1 MTTPKSIDADGGTGP
16 EVRVSSTGARLV
28 VRDTGGAGPV
38 ILLLHGGP
46 GCPDYLAPVAAV
58 LPPGVR
64 AVTFDQ
70 RGVGG
75 STCAGDYR
83 VEDYVADIDA
93 VRAHLGVDQLH
104 LLGHSW
110 GGLLAQLYLAQHPG
124 RVASLC
130 LLNSAAG
137 VGRQWTQT
145 EREVLTHN
153 RRRAGPR
160 GFAALG
166 VWAAATW
173 LPGPAGAHAGRRVFA
188 RVWRNYFPQSETP
201 PAADPSW
208 LRGVDR
214 VAARRTAKSIKALP
228 ASSLDGLGSD
238 RLPVLSLYGDGDIYG
253 PSVEH
258 VTTRFPT
265 GQHIVL
271 PGCGHLPWLQA
282 PQDFQHSIT
291 QFYDVAIQ
299 REARVSLEP
308 AGEAARSPRSV
319 ITASAS
325 STTGRLSA
333 HTSPRAVAECGT
345 RAPRQ

>member
-1 MTTPKSIDADGGTGP
+1 MTTPESVDADGGRGCQF
-16 EVRVSSTGARLV
+16 RVSGTGARLV

-38 ILLLHGGP
+38 VLLLHGGP
-46 GCPDYLAPVAAV
+46 GCPDYLAPVAAM

-83 VEDYVADIDA
+83 VEDYVADIDT
-93 VRAHLGVDQLH
+93 VRAHLGVDQVH

-110 GGLLAQLYLAQHPG
+110 GGLLAQLYLARHPD

-145 EREVLTHN
+145 EREVLAHN
-153 RRRAGPR
+153 RRRAGLR

-166 VWAAATW
+166 VWAAATC
-173 LPGPAGAHAGRRVFA
+173 LPGPAGDHAARQVFA
-188 RVWRNYFPQSETP
+188 RVWRNYFPRGETP

-208 LRGVDR
+208 LRGVNR
-214 VAARRTAKSIKALP
+214 VAARRTAKSIKAMP

-253 PSVEH
+253 PSTEH
-258 VTTRFPT
+258 LTTRFPT
-265 GQHIVL
+265 GRHIVL

-282 PQDFQHSIT
+282 PQAFQHSIT
-291 QFYDVAIQ
+291 QFYDGAVQ

-308 AGEAARSPRSV
+308 AGEAAS
-319 ITASAS
+319 
-325 STTGRLSA
+325 
-333 HTSPRAVAECGT
+333 
-345 RAPRQ
+345 

>member
-1 MTTPKSIDADGGTGP
+1 MTNPDSIDADGGTAR
-16 EVRVSSTGARLV
+16 EVRVSSTGASLA
-28 VRDTGGAGPV
+28 VRDTGGGGPV
-38 ILLLHGGP
+38 VLLLHGGP
-46 GCPDYLAPVAAV
+46 GCPDYLASVAAV

-83 VEDYVADIDA
+83 VEHYVADVDA
-93 VRAHLGVDQLH
+93 VRTHLGVDQLH
-104 LLGHSW
+104 VLGHSW
-110 GGLLAQLYLAQHPG
+110 GGLLAQLYLARHPD

-137 VGRQWTQT
+137 VGRQWAQM
-145 EREVLTHN
+145 EREVLAHN
-153 RRRAGPR
+153 RRQAGPG

-166 VWAAATW
+166 IWAAMSW
-173 LPGPAGAHAGRRVFA
+173 LPGRVGAHAARRVFA
-188 RVWRNYFPQSETP
+188 RIWRNYFAKSQTP

-208 LRGVDR
+208 LRGVNP
-214 VAARRTAKSIKALP
+214 VAARRTAKAVKALP

-238 RLPVLSLYGDGDIYG
+238 GLPVLSVYGDSDIYG
-253 PSVEH
+253 PSAEH
-258 VTTRFPT
+258 LTTRFPT

-282 PQDFQHSIT
+282 PQDFQDSIT

-299 REARVSLEP
+299 RETRVALEP
-308 AGEAARSPRSV
+308 AGEAAR
-319 ITASAS
+319 
-325 STTGRLSA
+325 
-333 HTSPRAVAECGT
+333 
-345 RAPRQ
+345 

>member
-1 MTTPKSIDADGGTGP
+1 MTTPNSIDADAGT
-16 EVRVSSTGARLV
+16 ESDIRVCGTGARLA

-46 GCPDYLAPVAAV
+46 GCPDYLAPVAAT
-58 LPPGVR
+58 LPPGFR

-93 VRAHLGVDQLH
+93 VRAHLGVDRLH

-166 VWAAATW
+166 VWAATSC
-173 LPGPAGAHAGRRVFA
+173 LPGPAGALAARRLFA
-188 RVWRNYFPQSETP
+188 RVWRNYFPQGETP

-208 LRGVDR
+208 LRGVNR
-214 VAARRTAKSIKALP
+214 VAARRTAKSIRALP
-228 ASSLDGLGSD
+228 SSSLDGLDSD
-238 RLPVLSLYGDGDIYG
+238 RLPVLSLYGDSDIYG
-253 PSVEH
+253 RSTEH
-258 VTTRFPT
+258 LTTRFPT
-265 GQHIVL
+265 GQNIVL

-282 PQDFQHSIT
+282 PEDFQQSIT

-299 REARVSLEP
+299 PEPRFSLEP
-308 AGEAARSPRSV
+308 AGEAAR
-319 ITASAS
+319 
-325 STTGRLSA
+325 
-333 HTSPRAVAECGT
+333 
-345 RAPRQ
+345 